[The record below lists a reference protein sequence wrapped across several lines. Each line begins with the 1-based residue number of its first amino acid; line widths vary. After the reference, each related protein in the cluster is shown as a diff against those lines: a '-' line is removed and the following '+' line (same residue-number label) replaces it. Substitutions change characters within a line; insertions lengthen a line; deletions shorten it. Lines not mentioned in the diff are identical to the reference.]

1 MDIKTTLKLKEI
13 DQLDTAILQF
23 SRNTLATKKICAS
36 LLVGVIALIL
46 KITDNSLDLSIYVS
60 SFITILVFWIIDS
73 NSYYYQRKLR
83 IQMTKIVNELKEE
96 QIVIN
101 GFGMPLSKS
110 EKASWRKAFFNESQ
124 LFYILGAIV
133 IIGLLIIDKTGLI
146 QWKQSHL
153 KYLLVILQE
162 MEK

>member
-1 MDIKTTLKLKEI
+1 MEIKTTLKLKEI
-13 DQLDTAILQF
+13 DQLDAAILQF
-23 SRNTLATKKICAS
+23 SKNTLATKKICAS

-96 QIVIN
+96 QILIN
-101 GFGMPLSKS
+101 GFGMPLGKS
-110 EKASWRKAFFNESQ
+110 EKASSEYNGIE
-124 LFYILGAIV
+124 
-133 IIGLLIIDKTGLI
+133 
-146 QWKQSHL
+146 
-153 KYLLVILQE
+153 
-162 MEK
+162 